1 MLGDA
6 IGYPARGEDAF
17 TTVLV
22 GGLLPVLATLI
33 GLVGLALSVLLVGFA
48 ILPLALVPVLALF
61 GYYVAVLRSTVAGKP
76 DPPRFR
82 SWKRLLVDGLRFVA
96 VSIAYAVPFVLLVGA
111 FVAVVAASE
120 AAVGDPVAE
129 TIVAVGA
136 AVTALLAAGSMLAY
150 AYLQPLAL
158 ANLAREDRLGAA
170 FDLGTLREA
179 GISRAYAVAWLLG
192 AVVWFVGG
200 AIEGTL
206 WVVLVG
212 LFVGF
217 YADVVR
223 YYLYGHGLRRA
234 LGLDSEPE
242 PATAP
247 SRSPA
252 RGSGTSRSA
261 DPAAPSVLATE
272 RSAESV
278 DGATIPRI
286 EEPGEFA
293 TRTGER
299 DRERGWPDWESN
311 G

>member
-6 IGYPARGEDAF
+6 IEYPARGEDAF

-33 GLVGLALSVLLVGFA
+33 GLVGLALSVVLIGLA
-48 ILPLALVPVLALF
+48 ILPLALVPGLALF
-61 GYYVAVLRSTVAGKP
+61 GYYVAVLRGVTAGEP

-82 SWKRLLVDGLRFVA
+82 NWQRLLLDGFRFVA
-96 VSIAYAVPFVLLVGA
+96 VSVAYAVPFVLLTGG

-129 TIVAVGA
+129 TIAAVGA
-136 AVTALLAAGSMLAY
+136 AVTALLAAGSLLAY

-179 GISRAYAVAWLLG
+179 GLSKAYAVAWLLG

-206 WVVLVG
+206 WIVLVG
-212 LFVGF
+212 LFAGF

-223 YYLYGHGLRRA
+223 YYLYGRGLRRA
-234 LGLDSEPE
+234 LGVAVEPE
-242 PATAP
+242 PATGP
-247 SRSPA
+247 SRNARDADPTTISVPA
-252 RGSGTSRSA
+252 TER
-261 DPAAPSVLATE
+261 PAAP
-272 RSAESV
+272 AESFDEGTV
-278 DGATIPRI
+278 PRI

-299 DRERGWPDWESN
+299 DRERGWSDWETD

>member
-6 IGYPARGEDAF
+6 LEYPARGEDAF

-22 GGLLPVLATLI
+22 GGLLPVLTTLI
-33 GLVGLALSVLLVGFA
+33 GLVGLALSVVLVGFA
-48 ILPLALVPVLALF
+48 ILPLALVPGLALF
-61 GYYVAVLRSTVAGKP
+61 GYYVAVLRSVTTGEP

-82 SWKRLLVDGLRFVA
+82 DWKRLLVDGLRFVA
-96 VSIAYAVPFVLLVGA
+96 VSVAYAVPFVLLVGT

-136 AVTALLAAGSMLAY
+136 AVTALLAAGSLLAY

-170 FDLGTLREA
+170 FDLGTLRKA
-179 GISRAYAVAWLLG
+179 GLSKAYATAWLLA

-206 WVVLVG
+206 WIVLVG

-223 YYLYGHGLRRA
+223 YYLYGRGLRRA
-234 LGLDSEPE
+234 LGIDSDPE

-247 SRSPA
+247 GQESRDAEPT
-252 RGSGTSRSA
+252 RSGNPTSSSR
-261 DPAAPSVLATE
+261 PATE
-272 RSAESV
+272 RPAESFD
-278 DGATIPRI
+278 DGTIPVI

-293 TRTGER
+293 TRTGRR
-299 DRERGWPDWESN
+299 DRDRGWPDWESD

>member
-6 IGYPARGEDAF
+6 IEYPARGEDAL

-48 ILPLALVPVLALF
+48 ILPLALVPGLALF
-61 GYYVAVLRSTVAGKP
+61 GYYVAVLRSTVAGDP

-82 SWKRLLVDGLRFVA
+82 NWKRLLVDGLRFVA
-96 VSIAYAVPFVLLVGA
+96 VSVVYAVPFVLLVGT

-120 AAVGDPVAE
+120 AAVGDPAAE
-129 TIVAVGA
+129 TVAAVGA
-136 AVTALLAAGSMLAY
+136 AVTALLAAGSLLAY
-150 AYLQPLAL
+150 AYFQPLAL

-170 FDLGTLREA
+170 FDLGTLRTV
-179 GISRAYAVAWLLG
+179 GLTKTYAVAWLLA
-192 AVVWFVGG
+192 AVVWLVGG

-206 WVVLVG
+206 WIVLVG

-223 YYLYGHGLRRA
+223 YYLYGRGLRRA
-234 LGLDSEPE
+234 LGIDSDPE

-247 SRSPA
+247 DRDPRDAEPTRSGDPTASSRP
-252 RGSGTSRSA
+252 
-261 DPAAPSVLATE
+261 ATE
-272 RSAESV
+272 RPAEPIER
-278 DGATIPRI
+278 GTIPRI
-286 EEPGEFA
+286 EEPAEFA
-293 TRTGER
+293 TRTGRR
-299 DRERGWPDWESN
+299 DRERGWPDWETD